1 MGNKDIFV
9 LEWYNLKEN
18 AGLGLINDIIYDDL
32 EIARKTALDIYNN
45 LCDNDKK
52 YTSIIINK
60 IEDEE
65 WESIEEVGGFNG

>member
-1 MGNKDIFV
+1 MENKDIFV

-18 AGLGLINDIIYDDL
+18 VGLGLINDIIYDDL
-32 EIARKTALDIYNN
+32 EIARKTALDTYNN

-60 IEDEE
+60 M
-65 WESIEEVGGFNG
+65 SS

>member
-1 MGNKDIFV
+1 MENKDIFV

-18 AGLGLINDIIYDDL
+18 VGLGLINDIIYDDL
-32 EIARKTALDIYNN
+32 EIARKTALDTYNN

-65 WESIEEVGGFNG
+65 WESIEEIGGFNE